1 MQKSVIVGV
10 GIGLLVLA
18 FLGGSWFA
26 NQSQT
31 SASGALPG
39 GSQPGTAT
47 RAGDAATERSA
58 IATLPAD
65 AASGSNHSL
74 PSGAK
79 GESTSTVAPQSAP
92 PPWARA
98 AATPTD
104 NSKRLTPEERHAIH
118 AKVREQVNALLAKG
132 SKVSLADTEA
142 FIDAVEKTG
151 KGVFEPDYF
160 DSMREIIQYSRTTQ
174 KLSQELGVI
183 AGSTAPR
190 DIARKKELLV
200 ELKEAGN
207 QINSRVALMQSRAR
221 ETVQAVGQ

>member
-1 MQKSVIVGV
+1 MQKSVIVGI

-31 SASGALPG
+31 SASRASPGVSPPGA
-39 GSQPGTAT
+39 AT
-47 RAGDAATERSA
+47 RVGDAASEHPA
-58 IATLPAD
+58 VGTLPAS
-65 AASGSNHSL
+65 AASGANRSP
-74 PSGAK
+74 PSDAK
-79 GESTSTVAPQSAP
+79 GESTSAVTSPSAP

-98 AATPTD
+98 AATPAD
-104 NSKRLTPEERHAIH
+104 NSNRLTREERHAVH

-160 DSMREIIQYSRTTQ
+160 DSMREVIQYSRTSQ
-174 KLSQELGVI
+174 KLSRELGAI

-190 DIARKKELLV
+190 DAARKKELLV
-200 ELKEAGN
+200 ELKEAGD
-207 QINSRVALMQSRAR
+207 QINSRLALMQSRAR
-221 ETVQAVGQ
+221 EATQTVGQ